1 MDYRVT
7 QTFNV
12 IGDAPSE
19 GAVEHLLAQLIA
31 VAPEAG
37 AVVALALGGGQ
48 MEVTMAF
55 KAESA
60 SGAVALA
67 EAAVTAVVLDGASSM
82 DPAAPPTAAI
92 VDDASAA
99 LALLE
104 SGAVAVLGDAPVS
117 VLAERLAS

>member
-19 GAVEHLLAQLIA
+19 GAVEHLLVQLIA

-48 MEVTMAF
+48 MQVTMAF

-60 SGAVALA
+60 GGAVALA
-67 EAAVTAVVLDGASSM
+67 EAAVTAVVLDGASSV
-82 DPAAPPTAAI
+82 DLAAPPTAAI
-92 VDDASAA
+92 VDDAAAA

>member
-7 QTFNV
+7 QSFNV

-19 GAVEHLLAQLIA
+19 GAVEHLLVQLAA

-60 SGAVALA
+60 GGAVGLA
-67 EAAVTAVVLDGASSM
+67 ETAVSAVVLDRASALDS
-82 DPAAPPTAAI
+82 ATPPTVAI
-92 VDDASAA
+92 VDDAAAA

-104 SGAVAVLGDAPVS
+104 AGAVAVLGDAPVS
-117 VLAERLAS
+117 VLAERLAR